1 MNYKDLTTNEKLDII
16 GKAVDQLV
24 KLTDSCFHLTDK
36 EKCIVAKRAIGSVT
50 EVFDKR
56 YKAARNKHLIHKE
69 LWLLQAS
76 AINFRFH

>member
-1 MNYKDLTTNEKLDII
+1 MNYKDLATQEKLDLI

-24 KLTDSCFHLTDK
+24 KITDSCFRLTDK
-36 EKCIVAKRAIGSVT
+36 EKCIVAECAMGSIT

-69 LWLLQAS
+69 W
-76 AINFRFH
+76 

>member
-1 MNYKDLTTNEKLDII
+1 MNYKDLTTRQKLDLI

-24 KLTDSCFHLTDK
+24 KLTDSCFQLTDK
-36 EKCIVAKRAIGSVT
+36 EKCIIAKHAMGSVT

-69 LWLLQAS
+69 L
-76 AINFRFH
+76 

>member
-1 MNYKDLTTNEKLDII
+1 MNYKDLTTQEKLDLI

-24 KLTDSCFHLTDK
+24 KITDSCFRLTDK
-36 EKCIVAKRAIGSVT
+36 EKCIVAECAMGSVT

-69 LWLLQAS
+69 L
-76 AINFRFH
+76 

>member
-1 MNYKDLTTNEKLDII
+1 MNHKGLTTQEKLDLI

-24 KLTDSCFHLTDK
+24 KITDSCFQLTDK
-36 EKCIVAKRAIGSVT
+36 EKRIIAERAMGSVT

-69 LWLLQAS
+69 W
-76 AINFRFH
+76 